1 MVLSFMKRILKIL
14 FIIGLAVCFS
24 CEEKGWFPDC
34 NDCTAE
40 IPLTTDLFIKVTGTE
55 LSVLISIYEGELEDS
70 VLYDSAFVYHNV
82 NEYTSQVPVNKTYTI
97 TATYKVDDDTYIA
110 VDSATPKVRYTED
123 QCEEAC
129 YYVYD
134 REVDL
139 RLKYTAKQQ

>member
-1 MVLSFMKRILKIL
+1 MKRILKIL

-24 CEEKGWFPDC
+24 CEEKGWFADC
-34 NDCTAE
+34 NDCTVE
-40 IPLTTDLFIKVTGTE
+40 IPRTTDLLIKVTDIE
-55 LSVLISIYEGELEDS
+55 MPVLISIYEGELEDS

-82 NEYTSQVPVNKTYTI
+82 NEYTSQVPVNKIYAI
-97 TATYKVDDDTYIA
+97 TARYEIDDDTYTA

-134 REVDL
+134 READL
-139 RLKYTAKQQ
+139 RLKYTAN

>member
-1 MVLSFMKRILKIL
+1 MKRILKIL
-14 FIIGLAVCFS
+14 FIIGMAVCFS
-24 CEEKGWFPDC
+24 CEEKGWFADC
-34 NDCTAE
+34 NDCTVE

-55 LSVLISIYEGELEDS
+55 MSVLISIYEGELEDG
-70 VLYDSAFVYHNV
+70 VLYDSAFIYHNV

-97 TATYKVDDDTYIA
+97 TATYKVDEDTYIA